1 MKKDQYLK
9 KLIWKIKILQLH
21 LSYNQ
26 KTKMEKKIHCK
37 SCGSTNVRMTDY
49 QLLAINEDL
58 LTLGQFDNE
67 LYGQFDCFDCET
79 SFQQV
84 LEISIK

>member
-1 MKKDQYLK
+1 
-9 KLIWKIKILQLH
+9 

-49 QLLAINEDL
+49 QPLAINEDL

>member
-1 MKKDQYLK
+1 MK
-9 KLIWKIKILQLH
+9 
-21 LSYNQ
+21 
-26 KTKMEKKIHCK
+26 KKIHCK

-49 QLLAINEDL
+49 QPLAINEDL

-79 SFQQV
+79 SFQEV
-84 LEISIK
+84 LEISIR